1 MLPILMRLLLVAV
14 LALSSIARSATLF
27 IPAARDAVLYED
39 PSGATANGAG
49 ESLVAGRTNQSSNS
63 RRRSLLQFSLSSLPA
78 GATVTGISLQL
89 HALAVS
95 NAGEALSLHRVLT
108 NWTSGASNPA
118 GTETTGSAALA
129 GDSTWLHSS
138 FNTAFWLTPGG
149 DHAVEASAF
158 ATPGLGEGFVIWS
171 GTGLLADV
179 QGWQA
184 SPGSNFGWLLRTG
197 ETISQTARRFESSE
211 SITPEFRPLLIVEY
225 TVIPEPSAAVLG
237 AFSGLLLVR
246 RRRPAV
252 PC

>member
-1 MLPILMRLLLVAV
+1 MFPILVRLSLTAV
-14 LALSSIARSATLF
+14 LALPVIARSATLA

-39 PSGATANGAG
+39 PAGATANGAG
-49 ESLVAGRTNQSSNS
+49 ESLVAGRTNQASNS
-63 RRRSLLQFSLSSLPA
+63 RRRALLQFSLASLPA
-78 GATVTGISLQL
+78 GAAVTGASLQL

-108 NWTSGASNPA
+108 NWTSGTSNPS

-149 DHAVEASAF
+149 DHTLQASAV

-171 GTGLLADV
+171 GAGLLADV
-179 QGWQA
+179 QGWLA

-197 ETISQTARRFESSE
+197 EAVSQTARRFDSSE
-211 SITPEFRPLLIVEY
+211 SATPEFRPVLTVEY
-225 TVIPEPSAAVLG
+225 TVIPEPGVAVLG

-246 RRRPAV
+246 RRRP
-252 PC
+252 